1 MISITLAYA
10 TPTKQVEIV
19 LQVDEACTIAQAVQQ
34 SKMIEQF
41 PEIQLHEMSVGV
53 FGRLA
58 TWETKL
64 ADGDRVEIYRP
75 LQIDPKVARR
85 MRVKKLRC

>member
-1 MISITLAYA
+1 
-10 TPTKQVEIV
+10 
-19 LQVDEACTIAQAVQQ
+19 
-34 SKMIEQF
+34 
-41 PEIQLHEMSVGV
+41 MSVGV

-85 MRVKKLRC
+85 MRVKKLRIVHDPKVLTQYSNHEWSRSHFPQCEIQLPFD